1 MPDHEK
7 DKEKDKDEKKSTL
20 QERLDAI
27 DAIKDLAVKNIS
39 SKIMTD
45 DPNNTYTRKPTKMR
59 KIVGLKGFKGFKGSG
74 SKSKTE
80 LT

>member
-1 MPDHEK
+1 MPDSDK
-7 DKEKDKDEKKSTL
+7 DKKKEEKKSTL
-20 QERLDAI
+20 QERLDAL
-27 DAIKDLAVKNIS
+27 DAVKELAIKNIS

-59 KIVGLKGFKGFKGSG
+59 KIVGLGKFKGFRGG
-74 SKSKTE
+74 SKPKPKTE